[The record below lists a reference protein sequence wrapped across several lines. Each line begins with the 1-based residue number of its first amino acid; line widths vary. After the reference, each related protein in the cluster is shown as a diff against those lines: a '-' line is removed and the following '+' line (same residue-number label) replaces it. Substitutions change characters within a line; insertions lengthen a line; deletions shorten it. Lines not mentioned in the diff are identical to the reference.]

1 MTTVEPLSAE
11 AIGADVETPQWRL
24 GHMLDGATE
33 TAPNSTALIVGAQ
46 RRRISYAELADLVFA
61 QCQLLQHSGL
71 RPGDVVALESTN
83 SVEFVVG
90 LLAAARADIV
100 VAPLDPALPA
110 AERRARV
117 EMAGARVTLID
128 GRQRD
133 SGPSRGS
140 HPAWLLKPNSA
151 SAAGA
156 TPALRLVAPY
166 SARAVNKP
174 IPGLTGRDALIVFT
188 SGTTGKPKMVP
199 WTHDN
204 IAASIAGII
213 SAYQLG
219 PCDATVAVMP
229 LFHGHGL
236 IAALLATL
244 AGGGRVLL
252 PARGR
257 FSANTFWNDV
267 DTVDATWYTA
277 VPTIHQILL
286 DRAGAEL
293 PRGYHRRLRF
303 IRSCSASL
311 SPATVQRMEAT
322 FGAPVLAAYGATE
335 ATHQASTVLPFDNEP
350 TRLNTVGTPT
360 GLSVRIVDDNGKTCP
375 IGVTGEICLSGPTVV
390 RGYLNDSAATASNFV
405 DGWLRTGDLGAVD
418 GHGALSVKG
427 RIKELINRGGEKIS
441 PERVEDVLTSHPDVA
456 QAVVFGVPDALF
468 GERVA
473 AVVVPR
479 DVCRLDLITYSRSRL
494 ADFEIPERITFAD
507 ELPLTAKGSVNR
519 PKVAEQ
525 FGRQHPSTS

>member
-1 MTTVEPLSAE
+1 MTTVEPVRAE
-11 AIGADVETPQWRL
+11 ASDAEAETPLWRL

-33 TAPNSTALIVGAQ
+33 TAPNSTALIAGAD
-46 RRRISYAELADLVFA
+46 RRRISYAELADLVIA

-71 RPGDVVALESTN
+71 RPGDVVALQSTN

-90 LLAAARADIV
+90 LIAAARASIV

-110 AERRARV
+110 AERRTRV

-128 GRQRD
+128 GRQPD
-133 SGPSRGS
+133 SGASLGS
-140 HPAWLLKPNSA
+140 HPTWLLNSTSA

-156 TPALRLVAPY
+156 TPAPRPVAPY
-166 SARAVNKP
+166 PARAVNKP
-174 IPGLTGRDALIVFT
+174 IPGLTGRDAMIMFT

-244 AGGGRVLL
+244 ASGGRVLL

-257 FSANTFWNDV
+257 FSASTFWDDI
-267 DTVDATWYTA
+267 DTVGATWYTA
-277 VPTIHQILL
+277 VPTIHRILL

-293 PRGYHRRLRF
+293 PRGNRRKLSF
-303 IRSCSASL
+303 IRSCSAAL

-322 FGAPVLAAYGATE
+322 FEAPVLAAYGMTE
-335 ATHQASTVLPFDNEP
+335 ATHQASTVAPFDNEP
-350 TRLNTVGTPT
+350 TRLNTVGTPAS
-360 GLSVRIVDDNGKTCP
+360 LAMCIVDDNGKTCP
-375 IGVTGEICLSGPTVV
+375 IGVTGEIWLSGPTVV
-390 RGYLNDSAATASNFV
+390 RGYLNDSAATASCFV

-418 GHGALSVKG
+418 RHGALSVKG

-441 PERVEDVLTSHPDVA
+441 PERVEDVLKSHPDVA
-456 QAVVFGVPDALF
+456 QAVVFGIPEALY

-473 AVVVPR
+473 AVVVTR
-479 DVCRLDLITYSRSRL
+479 DGCHLDLIAYSRGRL
-494 ADFEIPERITFAD
+494 ADFEIPERIAFAD

-519 PKVAEQ
+519 AEVAEQ
-525 FGRQHPSTS
+525 FGR

>member
-1 MTTVEPLSAE
+1 MTTVELPRANASGAE
-11 AIGADVETPQWRL
+11 AEPPLWRL

-46 RRRISYAELADLVFA
+46 RRRISYAELADLVVT

-71 RPGDVVALESTN
+71 RPGDIVALQSTN

-90 LLAAARADIV
+90 LLAAARAGIV

-110 AERRARV
+110 AERRSRV

-128 GRQRD
+128 GRQGD
-133 SGPSRGS
+133 SGLSPGS
-140 HPAWLLKPNSA
+140 HPAWLLKPNGV
-151 SAAGA
+151 SAADPS
-156 TPALRLVAPY
+156 PALRLVAPY
-166 SARAVNKP
+166 PARAVNKP
-174 IPGLTGRDALIVFT
+174 IPGLTGRDALIMFT

-236 IAALLATL
+236 LAGLLATL
-244 AGGGRVLL
+244 ASGGRVLL
-252 PARGR
+252 PAGGR
-257 FSANTFWNDV
+257 FSANSFWDDI

-277 VPTIHQILL
+277 VPTIHKILL

-293 PRGYHRRLRF
+293 PGDHHGRLRF

-311 SPATVQRMEAT
+311 SPATVQQLEAT
-322 FGAPVLAAYGATE
+322 FGAPVLAAYGMTE
-335 ATHQASTVLPFDNEP
+335 ATHQASTVLPFHNAP

-360 GLSVRIVDDNGKTCP
+360 ALSVRIVDDNGKTCP
-375 IGVTGEICLSGPTVV
+375 TGVTGEIWLSGPTVV
-390 RGYLNDSAATASNFV
+390 RGYLNNSAATAGNFV

-418 GHGALSVKG
+418 RHGALSVTG

-441 PERVEDVLTSHPDVA
+441 PEHIEDVLMSHPDVA
-456 QAVVFGVPDALF
+456 QAVVFGIPDALH
-468 GERVA
+468 GERVV
-473 AVVVPR
+473 AVVVTR
-479 DVCRLDLITYSRSRL
+479 DGGHPDLAAYSRGRL
-494 ADFEIPERITFAD
+494 ADFEIPERIAFAD

-519 PKVAEQ
+519 PEVAEQ
-525 FGRQHPSTS
+525 FGR